1 MEAGESGLWKLT
13 HVIPW
18 KSEGIERISCE
29 DVGDAT
35 PLLRRLP
42 LSSDMTSLPA
52 EKTKVIPR
60 NSSCAVRNDPTL
72 SKLIEVSAKA

>member
-18 KSEGIERISCE
+18 KLEGIERISCE

-35 PLLRRLP
+35 PLLP

-52 EKTKVIPR
+52 EKTKVIRR
-60 NSSCAVRNDPTL
+60 NSSCGVRNDPTL
-72 SKLIEVSAKA
+72 SKVIEVSAKA